1 MRAAAHSTC
10 TRNSERTGQPVASHF
25 RRWRTAGIVAALL
38 AMGLLAVL
46 AGCGSGAQL
55 PPSSATTFPDTP
67 AGTQARWFVAA
78 VVHHPVSAEQI
89 GAHFDSGF
97 LAKVPAPAVKTL
109 NASWQG
115 IGTLRLER
123 MTGATNDEVEFI
135 VISNGASRMSVTLA
149 VDSRGLISRIH
160 LQPAGG
166 AFGGASPPPA
176 PVTASPSA
184 ATAGIRQLPVGVG
197 TPPLTGT
204 LTLPTGKGPFP
215 AVVLVSGSGPG
226 DQNESVGPNKP
237 FQDIALGLAARGIAS
252 LRYDKRTRDYPQS
265 IDPKTATMAQEY
277 VPDALAAITLL
288 RHRDTID
295 PHLIFVLGH
304 SQGGTYAPL
313 IAKRAPGLAGVIML
327 APGIEPLGA
336 AMLRQVEYLATLPGE
351 VGAQARAQL
360 PEVRRLAALIDD
372 PSALK
377 KLSPGTNI
385 VGGAGPA
392 YFLSGLHYDPLQT
405 ARTIPQPLL
414 FLQGERDYQVTV
426 KDDLRVWVQG
436 LAGREGVTVVK
447 LPKADH
453 LFLDGTGAPSPNDY
467 ARAGHVDPSVTA
479 TISTWIRKVERTVP
493 PGS

>member
-1 MRAAAHSTC
+1 M
-10 TRNSERTGQPVASHF
+10 
-25 RRWRTAGIVAALL
+25 RTARILAALG
-38 AMGLLAVL
+38 MGLLAVL
-46 AGCGSGAQL
+46 AGCGSSTQL

-67 AGTQARWFVAA
+67 AGAQARWFVAA
-78 VVHHPVSAEQI
+78 VTRHPVSAEQI
-89 GAHFDSGF
+89 EAHFDSGF
-97 LAKVPAPAVKTL
+97 LATVPAPAVETL

-115 IGTLRLER
+115 IRTLHLER
-123 MTGATNDEVEFI
+123 MTGATNDQVEFV
-135 VISNGASRMSVTLA
+135 VISNGVSRMSVTLA
-149 VDSRGLISRIH
+149 VDPRGLISRIH
-160 LQPAGG
+160 LQPA
-166 AFGGASPPPA
+166 GGASPPPA

-204 LTLPTGKGPFP
+204 LTLPAGQGPFP
-215 AVVLVSGSGPG
+215 AVVLVSGSGPS

-237 FQDIALGLAARGIAS
+237 FLDIALGLAARGVAS

-265 IDPKTATMAQEY
+265 IDPTTATMAQEY

-288 RHRDTID
+288 KHEDTID

-313 IAKRAPGLAGVIML
+313 IAKRAPGVAGVIML
-327 APGIEPLGA
+327 APGIEPVGA
-336 AMLRQVEYLATLPGE
+336 AMLRQVQYLATLPGD
-351 VGAQARAQL
+351 VGSQARTQL
-360 PEVRRLAALIDD
+360 PEVRRLAALVDD
-372 PSALK
+372 PSALR

-392 YFLSGLHYDPLQT
+392 YFLSGLRYDPLQT

-426 KDDLRVWVQG
+426 KEDLHVWLQG
-436 LAGREGVTVVK
+436 LAGRKGMTVVK
-447 LPKADH
+447 LPRADH

-467 ARAGHVDPSVTA
+467 TRAGHVDPGVTA
-479 TISTWIRKVERTVP
+479 TISTWIRNVERTIP

>member
-1 MRAAAHSTC
+1 MMSAR
-10 TRNSERTGQPVASHF
+10 
-25 RRWRTAGIVAALL
+25 LL
-38 AMGLLAVL
+38 AAILAVGLLAVL
-46 AGCGSGAQL
+46 AGCGSGAKL

-67 AGTQARWFVAA
+67 AGKQARWFVTTVA
-78 VVHHPVSAEQI
+78 HHPVSAQQI
-89 GAHFDSGF
+89 ESHFDSGL
-97 LAKVPAPAVKTL
+97 LATVPAPAVQTL

-115 IGTLRLER
+115 IRSLRLER
-123 MTGATNDEVEFI
+123 MTGATNDQVEFV

-160 LQPAGG
+160 LQPA
-166 AFGGASPPPA
+166 GGASPPPA

-204 LTLPTGKGPFP
+204 LTLPAGKGPFP
-215 AVVLVSGSGPG
+215 AVVLVSGSGPS

-237 FQDIALGLAARGIAS
+237 FLDIALGLAARGIAS

-265 IDPKTATMAQEY
+265 IDPKTATIAQEY

-288 RHRDTID
+288 KHKDAID

-313 IAKRAPGLAGVIML
+313 IAKRAPDLAGVIML

-336 AMLRQVEYLATLPGE
+336 AMLRQVQYLASLPGE
-351 VGAQARAQL
+351 VGAQARTQL
-360 PEVRRLAALIDD
+360 PEVSRLAALIDD

-377 KLSPGTNI
+377 RLSPGTDI

-405 ARTIPQPLL
+405 ARTIPQPPL

-436 LAGREGVTVVK
+436 LAGRKGVTVVK

-453 LFLDGTGAPSPNDY
+453 LFLDGTGAPSPDDY
-467 ARAGHVDPSVTA
+467 ARAGHVDPRVTA
-479 TISTWIRKVERTVP
+479 TITSWIGRVERTIRSTRSARP
-493 PGS
+493 PE